1 MKVVFI
7 NPEQV
12 MAKFVLNFFSLKLQ
26 QYARAKLDE
35 KSDTGKY
42 LRTLHEL
49 YVKTSKVSEALM
61 QYDMGNDENYL
72 QKLTTRVFQRELDD
86 YIKWVHIL
94 I

>member
-1 MKVVFI
+1 MKRVFM

-26 QYARAKLDE
+26 HYARAKLDD

-49 YVKTSKVSEALM
+49 YVKTWKLSEALIR
-61 QYDMGNDENYL
+61 YDMGSDENYL

-86 YIKWVHIL
+86 YIK
-94 I
+94 